1 LVADDGFVTIV
12 GFSDEDRILMEN
24 VYIFKGYGAKTLLR
38 NFGINTG
45 DCGD

>member
-1 LVADDGFVTIV
+1 M

-24 VYIFKGYGAKTLLR
+24 VYVFEGYGAEKLIKEFLRKGKERQRKT
-38 NFGINTG
+38 GKVG